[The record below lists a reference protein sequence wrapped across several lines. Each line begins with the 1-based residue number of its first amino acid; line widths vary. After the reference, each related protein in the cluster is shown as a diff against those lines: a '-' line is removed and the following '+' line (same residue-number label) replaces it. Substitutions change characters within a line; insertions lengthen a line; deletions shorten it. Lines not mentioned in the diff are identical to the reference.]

1 MKKIVVKFRT
11 YRYHLPF
18 RRHKGR
24 TIADAQLGLKGI
36 EINFQLALLLH
47 LRRLVLASVVPKVL
61 QLPLHLCHGL
71 LWGSVLQPGS
81 GAADPL
87 QQLEETRI
95 RWEWK

>member
-1 MKKIVVKFRT
+1 MT
-11 YRYHLPF
+11 YRYHLPL

-24 TIADAQLGLKGI
+24 TIADAQLGLQGV
-36 EINFQLALLLH
+36 EVNFQLALLLH
-47 LRRLVLASVVPKVL
+47 LRGLVLASVVPKVL

-87 QQLEETRI
+87 QQLGETRI
-95 RWEWK
+95 KWE